1 MFFLITLS
9 TMHSKILKNL
19 VSIFPPLTG
28 KNVKGDC
35 GRICVIGG
43 SY

>member
-1 MFFLITLS
+1 MSSNLLKSIV
-9 TMHSKILKNL
+9 KIL
-19 VSIFPPLTG
+19 PPLTG
-28 KNVKGDC
+28 KNIKGDC